1 MSVPAP
7 ITPDNIAAD
16 PLVAMVTGAAR
27 GMGAAIAR
35 RLAADGLAVVLA
47 DRRREAIDALAVDI
61 ARAGGRAA
69 ALEVDLADAGQ
80 IERLEA
86 AARATFGRLDVL
98 VNNAGVILPKG
109 FMEASVEEWDR
120 MMAVNLRAV
129 YLLCRAA
136 LPELRR
142 RRGTIVNI
150 ASTAGL
156 RAQME
161 NGPYC
166 VAKSGVIMLT
176 QALAQ
181 EVRAAGVRVNCVC
194 PGAVDTPLLTEYA
207 RARGTPESI
216 DALAASGMLVP
227 PEDAAAT
234 VSFLVSQGA
243 RSITGQVLVVD
254 RGGLVA
260 G

>member
-1 MSVPAP
+1 VTA
-7 ITPDNIAAD
+7 
-16 PLVAMVTGAAR
+16 LVAAKMR
-27 GMGAAIAR
+27 D
-35 RLAADGLAVVLA
+35 LAESLA
-47 DRRREAIDALAVDI
+47 DLKVRLRDALAGEL
-61 ARAGGRAA
+61 AGMGSRAA
-69 ALEVDLADAGQ
+69 ALEVDLGDAEQ
-80 IERLEA
+80 IARLEA
-86 AARATFGRLDVL
+86 AARARFGRLDVV

-109 FMEASVEEWDR
+109 FIEATVEEWDR

-129 YLLCRAA
+129 FLLSRAA

-181 EVRAAGVRVNCVC
+181 EVHADGVRVNCVC

-207 RARGTPESI
+207 QARGRPESI
-216 DALAASGMLVP
+216 GRLAEAGTLVP
-227 PEDAAAT
+227 PEDVAAA
-234 VSFLVSQGA
+234 VSFLVSEGA
-243 RSITGQVLVVD
+243 RSITGQVTVVD
-254 RGGLVA
+254 RGALVV

>member
-1 MSVPAP
+1 MTTPAP
-7 ITPDNIAAD
+7 TATDGMAPD
-16 PLVAMVTGAAR
+16 PRVALITGAAR

-47 DRRREAIDALAVDI
+47 DRRRDAIEALAAELI
-61 ARAGGRAA
+61 RTGARAA
-69 ALEVDLADAGQ
+69 ALEVDLADAAQ

-86 AARATFGRLDVL
+86 AARARFGQLDVL

-109 FMEASVEEWDR
+109 FIEATVEEWDR

-129 YLLCRAA
+129 FLLSRAA

-181 EVRAAGVRVNCVC
+181 EVHADGVRVNCVC

-207 RARGTPESI
+207 QARGRPESI
-216 DALAASGMLVP
+216 GRLADAGTLVP
-227 PEDAAAT
+227 PEDVAAA
-234 VSFLVSQGA
+234 VSFLIGEGA
-243 RSITGQVLVVD
+243 RSITGQVTVVD
-254 RGGLVA
+254 RGALVA

>member
-1 MSVPAP
+1 MTILAP
-7 ITPDNIAAD
+7 VTADGTAPD
-16 PLVAMVTGAAR
+16 PRVALITGAAR

-47 DRRREAIDALAVDI
+47 DRRREAIDALAGEL
-61 ARAGGRAA
+61 AAMGSRAV
-69 ALEVDLADAGQ
+69 ALEVDLADAEQ
-80 IERLEA
+80 IARLEA
-86 AARATFGRLDVL
+86 AARSRFGRLDVL

-109 FMEASVEEWDR
+109 FVEATVEEWDR

-129 YLLCRAA
+129 FLLSRAA

-181 EVRAAGVRVNCVC
+181 EVHADGVRVNCIC

-207 RARGTPESI
+207 QARGRPESI
-216 DALAASGMLVP
+216 GTLAEAGTLVP
-227 PEDAAAT
+227 PQDIAAA
-234 VSFLVSQGA
+234 VSFLVSEGA
-243 RSITGQVLVVD
+243 RSITGQITVVD
-254 RGGLVA
+254 RGALVV